1 MFYITQKNW
10 DKILGYAEEAYDT
23 EKSEIGGMSV
33 MVEDKEGDW
42 ELQEPVILKQE
53 ISSGNTVL
61 EKEALAVYYTKQAKK
76 MGNRNFRFCW
86 WHSHHTMSA
95 FWSGTDKTAIDEFDE
110 GDFSFALVVN
120 LKGEYKFRGSIWKPF
135 AVHEDTELEI
145 LERKNRCDK
154 KMKAEVKE
162 LCSKPSYNYTSWKK
176 GKSNYTYG
184 YRSSDQLLE
193 EAAKDPR
200 QERLP
205 FNTTVRKTYT
215 EIVEEIDGF
224 NEDLIAG
231 TITYSN
237 YVKAIEDL
245 NAELSKEHS
254 MFKVNTIMK
263 TQQDDLLHILPA
275 QLVVYATSGD
285 EVVGMY
291 DFGYGIY

>member
-10 DKILGYAEEAYDT
+10 DKILGYAEEAYST

-33 MVEDKEGDW
+33 MVEDKDGDW
-42 ELQEPVILKQE
+42 VLQEPVILQQE

-61 EKEALAVYYTKQAKK
+61 DKAALPVYYTNQAIK
-76 MGNRNFRFCW
+76 MGKKNFLFCW

-120 LKGEYKFRGSIWKPF
+120 LKGEYKFRVSIWRPF

-176 GKSNYTYG
+176 DKNSYVYG
-184 YRSSDQLLE
+184 YRSSDQLLR
-193 EAAKDPR
+193 EAAEDPR
-200 QERLP
+200 Q
-205 FNTTVRKTYT
+205 
-215 EIVEEIDGF
+215 
-224 NEDLIAG
+224 
-231 TITYSN
+231 
-237 YVKAIEDL
+237 
-245 NAELSKEHS
+245 
-254 MFKVNTIMK
+254 
-263 TQQDDLLHILPA
+263 
-275 QLVVYATSGD
+275 
-285 EVVGMY
+285 
-291 DFGYGIY
+291 